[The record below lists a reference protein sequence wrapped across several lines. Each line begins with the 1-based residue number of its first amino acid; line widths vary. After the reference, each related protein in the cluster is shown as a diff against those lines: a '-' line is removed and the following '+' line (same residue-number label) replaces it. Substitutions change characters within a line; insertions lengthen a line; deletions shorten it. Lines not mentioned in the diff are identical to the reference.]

1 MNSSHRNPVILIH
14 GIFDTTA
21 IFRTMS
27 VYLTQQGWE
36 VHCFNLIPNYGFLG
50 IDRLAAQI
58 TDYVDRT
65 FPPDQPIDLVGFSM
79 GGLVSRYYVQR
90 LGGIERVQR
99 LITISSPH
107 NGTWTA
113 YFYVTPGTLQMRPNS
128 KFIQDLNRDVAQLN
142 GINFTSIWTPLD
154 GMIVPASS
162 SQLPVGQEVILNVLL
177 HAWMVKDYRCLSQV
191 AEALLAPVKTSK
203 PNNNQ
208 YLEVRDFRTS
218 GVKDFRSWE
227 NRELEE

>member
-21 IFRTMS
+21 IFRKMS
-27 VYLTQQGWE
+27 AYLTQQGWE

-50 IDRLAAQI
+50 LDRLAAQI

-90 LGGIERVQR
+90 LGGIKRVQR

-113 YFYVTPGTLQMRPNS
+113 YFYVTPGTLQMRPTS
-128 KFIQDLNRDVAQLN
+128 KFLKDLNQDIDLLDQ
-142 GINFTSIWTPLD
+142 INFTSLWTPLD
-154 GMIVPASS
+154 VMIVPASS
-162 SQLPVGQEVILNVLL
+162 SQLPVGQEVQLNVLF
-177 HAWMVKDYRCLSQV
+177 HSWMVQDSQCLNKI
-191 AEALLAPVKTSK
+191 AETLSAPVKTSRHITDNK
-203 PNNNQ
+203 M
-208 YLEVRDFRTS
+208 
-218 GVKDFRSWE
+218 
-227 NRELEE
+227 